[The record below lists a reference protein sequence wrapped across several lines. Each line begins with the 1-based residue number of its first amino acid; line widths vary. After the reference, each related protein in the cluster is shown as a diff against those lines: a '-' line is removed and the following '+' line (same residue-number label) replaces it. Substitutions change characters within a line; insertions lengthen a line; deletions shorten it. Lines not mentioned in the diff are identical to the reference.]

1 MFPYLSATRHM
12 PSQEMLD
19 YDHANSYAPGMS
31 TADLTRQN
39 GATIRAM
46 RRLQGLEV
54 GDLAE
59 MARFKNTQSLINIET
74 EFRQASWEALSRIA
88 TALCVPLAS
97 LARVRPPE
105 PVVPQSV
112 DRKVA

>member
-1 MFPYLSATRHM
+1 M
-12 PSQEMLD
+12 PSQDLLD
-19 YDHANSYAPGMS
+19 SDHGNSYALSMT

-59 MARFKNTQSLINIET
+59 MARFKNTQSLVNIET

-105 PVVPQSV
+105 PVAPRSL
-112 DRKVA
+112 DLKDVA